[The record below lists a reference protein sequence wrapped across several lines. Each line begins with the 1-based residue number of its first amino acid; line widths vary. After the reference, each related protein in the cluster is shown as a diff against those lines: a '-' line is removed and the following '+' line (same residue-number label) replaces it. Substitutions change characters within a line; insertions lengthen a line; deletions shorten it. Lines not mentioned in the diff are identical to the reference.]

1 MIVIVILIPV
11 ILMIYS
17 DTAIGILNNTIYIIL
32 YTVLYNL
39 LNYATVLVVVL
50 PLYQY
55 YYYTIKFI
63 VLPEPEVINSKTQ
76 LQLKYMHNVSRM

>member
-1 MIVIVILIPV
+1 MIVIVIPV

-55 YYYTIKFI
+55 YYYMIKFI